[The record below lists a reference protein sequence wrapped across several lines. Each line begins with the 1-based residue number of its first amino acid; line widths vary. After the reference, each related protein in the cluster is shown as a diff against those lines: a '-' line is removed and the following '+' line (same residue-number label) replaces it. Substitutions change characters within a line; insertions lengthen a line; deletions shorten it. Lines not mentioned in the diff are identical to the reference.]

1 MMIPEKLIYDIL
13 KTEGKQNKAVVV
25 IHGWK
30 GNKDSFKSIAS
41 LLKLNCTT
49 WFFPEAP
56 FSFEGEDNKKT
67 WTYQKNNGKWEIDK
81 PKKLLNDFFKSVV
94 FKDFTPRD
102 VYVMGFSQG
111 ATVCYEFVLGL
122 GYKFAGIFP
131 IAGFLRDPEGN
142 LTIHPYQYETPILI
156 GHGMQDDIVPF
167 EASRIAFNKINQ
179 LCTNVKLHA
188 YNGKHKI
195 GVEYLKEVKKMIELD

>member
-1 MMIPEKLIYDIL
+1 MILEKLVYDTFET
-13 KTEGKQNKAVVV
+13 KGEQNKAVVV

-41 LLKLNCTT
+41 LLKLSNTT

-56 FSFEGEDNKKT
+56 FNFEQDTSKKT
-67 WTYQKNNGKWEIDK
+67 WTYQKDDGSWEVEK
-81 PKKLLNDFFKSVV
+81 PKALLDDFFQSVV
-94 FKDFTPRD
+94 FEKFQPNE

-122 GYKFAGIFP
+122 KHRFAGVFP
-131 IAGFLRDPEGN
+131 IAGFLRDPKGE
-142 LTIHPYQYETPILI
+142 LVIHPEQCNTPILI
-156 GHGMQDDIVPF
+156 GHGRQDNIVPF
-167 EASRIAFNKINQ
+167 KASEIAFEKINKI
-179 LCTNVKLHA
+179 CHNVRLHP

-195 GVEYLKEVKKMIELD
+195 GVEYLREVKKLIELD

>member
-1 MMIPEKLIYDIL
+1 MSSKLDFSIESKWD
-13 KTEGKQNKAVVV
+13 KQDKAFIM

-41 LLKLNCTT
+41 FLKLNETT

-56 FSFEGEDNKKT
+56 FDFEGDQSKKT
-67 WTYQKNNGKWEIDK
+67 WTYQKDNGEWEVEK
-81 PKKLLNDFFKSVV
+81 PKALLDDFFKTVV
-94 FKDFTPRD
+94 FEKFKPEK

-122 GYKFAGIFP
+122 NHKFAGIFP
-131 IAGFLRDPEGN
+131 IAGFLRDPDHEIE
-142 LTIHPYQYETPILI
+142 IHPNQLKTPILI
-156 GHGMQDDIVPF
+156 GHGRQDDVVPF
-167 EASRIAFNKINQ
+167 EASKIAFKKFSK
-179 LCTNVKLHA
+179 LCRNVKFHA

-195 GVEYLKEVKKMIELD
+195 GVEYLREVKKMIELD